1 MSKHTTPLIFNF
13 SAKNKTKTTPSK
25 KSLIFPTQNENQPP
39 QFYTKTKRNFAEMDN
54 PSFFNVTEGASKNLR
69 LSIPKVS
76 SLKSDQTKK
85 PESKR
90 TFPQIISITDKK
102 QEDPTDAF
110 NQLDKFLYLD
120 EKFSDHD
127 KFSFKN
133 PSLSK
138 LCLLI

>member
-13 SAKNKTKTTPSK
+13 SAKNKTKSTPSK
-25 KSLIFPTQNENQPP
+25 KSLIFPTQDENQPP
-39 QFYTKTKRNFAEMDN
+39 QFYTRNKRNFAEMDN
-54 PSFFNVTEGASKNLR
+54 ASFLNVAEGASKNMR
-69 LSIPKVS
+69 LSLPKVP
-76 SLKSDQTKK
+76 SLVSDKTKK
-85 PESKR
+85 ADSKK
-90 TFPQIISITDKK
+90 TFPQIISINDRKLD
-102 QEDPTDAF
+102 DPTDAF

-138 LCLLI
+138 

>member
-13 SAKNKTKTTPSK
+13 SEKTKNKSTPSK
-25 KSLIFPTQNENQPP
+25 KSTLFPKQNENQPP
-39 QFYTKTKRNFAEMDN
+39 QFYSKMKRNFTEMEN
-54 PSFFNVTEGASKNLR
+54 ASYLNVVEGASKNMR
-69 LSIPKVS
+69 LSLPKVPS
-76 SLKSDQTKK
+76 ILSDQ
-85 PESKR
+85 SKR
-90 TFPQIISITDKK
+90 TDSKKIYPQIIPTIDKK
-102 QEDPTDAF
+102 LDDPSDAF

-138 LCLLI
+138 TRNLI